1 MPIVTRCL
9 IPVRGGSVPIII
21 IVVVR
26 EVIAD
31 GYEIIW
37 KPQKRL
43 QNSMPLLPNGP
54 SKANGTPNNVFVI
67 FGQSWHIKL

>member
-1 MPIVTRCL
+1 MPTVTKCS
-9 IPVRGGSVPIII
+9 IPVRGVSVPIII

-54 SKANGTPNNVFVI
+54 SKANGIPNNGFEI
-67 FGQSWHIKL
+67 SGQSWHIKL